1 MTLMPSEQ
9 PARTISETPAI
20 GAESEATPIASAS
33 TYIWVVLGLA
43 VMTQTAGSIVSQG
56 VYTLVPVWRAV
67 FGLSQAT
74 AALVVTVMNGGQ
86 IISMIGLGRA
96 TDHYG
101 ERAVVSITM
110 IGMGFVAIAAA
121 MFASRYTVLLCY
133 IGVLGMLYASVQPGG
148 TRAILRWFPVHHR
161 GLATG
166 FRQAAVPLGTSI
178 AALILPALAASS
190 GWRTAVVVQGAIG
203 IAGGAFFWFFYRE
216 DADDIAAGRK
226 VARLPFRK
234 LIRLL
239 GEDRA
244 FWPIVLAGV
253 AMSAF
258 QFTFTASAISF
269 MAEHFRMGLVLSAS
283 LFAAT
288 QVVGIPG
295 RILLPYLTDRLWPG
309 RRERSLGWIMMICT
323 AAIVCY
329 ALLPAETPRWALYS
343 ILVIVGFF
351 GIGWYPIYIL
361 QIAELAPKS
370 AIASTVSFAS
380 TLCMI
385 AMSFGPLVFG
395 IAVDIA
401 GYQVAWALLILPMAL
416 LALPLLALSWQPQ
429 K

>member
-1 MTLMPSEQ
+1 MTPIPSEQ
-9 PARTISETPAI
+9 SAQTISETPAI
-20 GAESEATPIASAS
+20 SAEPGAAPIASAS
-33 TYIWVVLGLA
+33 TCIWVVLGLA

-56 VYTLVPVWRAV
+56 VYTLVPVWKAV
-67 FGLSQAT
+67 FGLSQAA
-74 AALVVTVMNGGQ
+74 AALVVTVLNGGQ

-101 ERAVVSITM
+101 ERAVVSVTM
-110 IGMGFVAIAAA
+110 IGMGLVAIATA
-121 MFASRYTVLLCY
+121 MFASSYTVLLCF

-148 TRAILRWFPVHHR
+148 TRAILRWFPAHHR

-190 GWRTAVVVQGAIG
+190 GWRTAVLVQGAVG
-203 IAGGAFFWFFYRE
+203 IAGGAFFWLFYRE

-226 VARLPFRK
+226 IARLPFRK
-234 LIRLL
+234 LIGLL

-244 FWPIVLAGV
+244 FWPVVLAGV

-269 MAEHFRMGLVLSAS
+269 MADHFRIGLVLSAS

-295 RILLPYLTDRLWPG
+295 RVLLPYLSDRLWPG
-309 RRERSLGWIMMICT
+309 RRERSLGWIMAICT
-323 AAIVCY
+323 ASMICY
-329 ALLPAETPRWALYS
+329 ALLPVGTPRWALYS
-343 ILVIVGFF
+343 ILVMVGFF
-351 GIGWYPIYIL
+351 GIGWFPIYIL
-361 QIAELAPKS
+361 QIAEIAPKT
-370 AIASTVSFAS
+370 AIASTVGFAS

-385 AMSFGPLVFG
+385 AMSLGPLVFG
-395 IAVDIA
+395 MIVDFS
-401 GYQVAWALLILPMAL
+401 GYRVAWGLLILPVAL
-416 LALPLLALSWQPQ
+416 LAVPLLRLPRRSL